1 MRFFFFLNSIQLL
14 FLESR
19 ISMSLSGIES
29 TIHTSPIFIY
39 KILFLKRLLLGF
51 ILNILDQ

>member
-29 TIHTSPIFIY
+29 TIHISPIFIY

-51 ILNILDQ
+51 ILIILDQ